1 MTRLTKET
9 KLNLQIWLNFL
20 TYFNGSSMFLPKIY
34 FNLDELWLYTYASG
48 YIGYSAVFGN
58 TWFREKWYEN

>member
-34 FNLDELWLYTYASG
+34 FNSDELWLYYASG

-58 TWFREKWYEN
+58 TWFSEKWYDN